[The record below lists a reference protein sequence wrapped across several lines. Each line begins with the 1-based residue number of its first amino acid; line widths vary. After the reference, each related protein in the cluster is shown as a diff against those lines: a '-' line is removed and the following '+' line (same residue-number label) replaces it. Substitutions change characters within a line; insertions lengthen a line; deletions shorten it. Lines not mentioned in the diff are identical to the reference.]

1 MNMYRYVCTNELI
14 HYYVCIYLDDTELDE
29 FGSEANQFV
38 RIDVRLFRSL
48 VPAEYRIH
56 HTTARENSNTSEQ
69 GTQKCNLF
77 EVTHTLVH

>member
-1 MNMYRYVCTNELI
+1 MYVCM
-14 HYYVCIYLDDTELDE
+14 YLDDTELDE

-56 HTTARENSNTSEQ
+56 HTTARERT
-69 GTQKCNLF
+69 
-77 EVTHTLVH
+77 VTPLNKGHESVIYSK